1 MLVEVGKSL
10 LESFAVRL
18 LDVLN
23 WYSAVHLQA
32 LSCCYNDSELR
43 LQSAL
48 ATLDVE
54 ELLGSKVGTESCLS
68 DDIFTECH
76 SHLSGE
82 YRVASVCNVGKRT
95 AVYECCCILSG
106 LNEVRS
112 QSVAQKDGYG
122 CSYTEILNGERLA
135 LNGVAQEDV
144 LDATAQVVLVLCKTE
159 NSHNLRC
166 RSDVKSRLA
175 YNAIGF
181 AAHTGYDVAQSAV
194 VNVEHAVPQNLAQS
208 ETVVTVLVHVVVE
221 QCSDSVVSRSDSVE
235 VASEVQVNLVHRQHL
250 GVATATR
257 TALHSE
263 YRTERRLTQS
273 ADSVLA
279 DVVQTESQTDS
290 NGSLADTSLCRC
302 NGCNEYEVAV
312 LHTLLVDKACRNLS
326 HIVAVVFKFFCRD
339 AILRG
344 YYLYLLELRAA
355 SYFDICHCM

>member
-1 MLVEVGKSL
+1 M
-10 LESFAVRL
+10 
-18 LDVLN
+18 
-23 WYSAVHLQA
+23 HLQA
-32 LSCCYNDSELR
+32 LSRCHNDGELR

-175 YNAIGF
+175 YNAVGF

-194 VNVEHAVPQNLAQS
+194 VNVEYAVPQYLA
-208 ETVVTVLVHVVVE
+208 
-221 QCSDSVVSRSDSVE
+221 
-235 VASEVQVNLVHRQHL
+235 
-250 GVATATR
+250 
-257 TALHSE
+257 
-263 YRTERRLTQS
+263 
-273 ADSVLA
+273 
-279 DVVQTESQTDS
+279 
-290 NGSLADTSLCRC
+290 
-302 NGCNEYEVAV
+302 
-312 LHTLLVDKACRNLS
+312 
-326 HIVAVVFKFFCRD
+326 
-339 AILRG
+339 
-344 YYLYLLELRAA
+344 
-355 SYFDICHCM
+355 